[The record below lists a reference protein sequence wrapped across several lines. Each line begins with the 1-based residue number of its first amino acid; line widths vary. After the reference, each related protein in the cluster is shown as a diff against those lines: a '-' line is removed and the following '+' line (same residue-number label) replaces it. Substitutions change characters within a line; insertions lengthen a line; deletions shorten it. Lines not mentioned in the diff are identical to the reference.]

1 MRINTLVMALA
12 MSLAAASAQAKDLA
26 VVASIK
32 PIHALA
38 SAVMAGAGTPTLI
51 VEGNAS
57 EHMYA
62 LRPSQARALAD
73 ADLVVWV
80 GPMLESFLA
89 RPLSTVD
96 ATHVLTLIDLETLT
110 RLKFR
115 VGGPFEPEEEEHEDE
130 HHHDD
135 EHEHE
140 EEGHHHHEAGSYD
153 GHIWLDPTNAIVI
166 AGAIADA
173 LAVKDA
179 EHAALYHE
187 NAKTLTARLEA
198 LDSELA
204 SAFTPLKGKPF
215 IVFHDAYQYL
225 EHRYG
230 LTTAG
235 SVTVNPEVPAS
246 AKRIAALKDKIVG
259 AGAMCLFAE
268 PQFDPKLINSLKEGT
283 GAHAGVLD
291 PLGADIPAGPEQY
304 FTLMADIR
312 AALTSCLA
320 P

>member
-1 MRINTLVMALA
+1 MKRIKFFVAAIAL
-12 MSLAAASAQAKDLA
+12 SLAASSAEAKDLA

-38 SAVMAGAGTPTLI
+38 SAVMEGAGTPALI

-57 EHMYA
+57 EHIYA
-62 LRPSQARALAD
+62 LRPSQARAIAD

-80 GPMLESFLA
+80 GPNLESFLT

-96 ATHVLTLIDLETLT
+96 PGHVLTLIDLEALT
-110 RLKFR
+110 RLKYR
-115 VGGPFEPEEEEHEDE
+115 VGGPFEPDEDEHEDE
-130 HHHDD
+130 HG
-135 EHEHE
+135 HE
-140 EEGHHHHEAGSYD
+140 EEGHHHEAGGFD
-153 GHIWLDPTNAIVI
+153 GHIWLDPTNAVMI
-166 AGAIADA
+166 ANAIADR
-173 LAVKDA
+173 LAAKDGA
-179 EHAALYHE
+179 HAALYRQ
-187 NAKTLTARLEA
+187 NAQALTARLQA
-198 LDSELA
+198 LDGELGA
-204 SAFTPLKGKPF
+204 AFAPIKGKPF

-230 LTTAG
+230 LTAVG

-246 AKRIAALKDKIVG
+246 AKRVAALKDKIVS
-259 AGAMCLFAE
+259 AGATCLFAE

-283 GAHAGVLD
+283 GAHSGVLD

-304 FTLMADIR
+304 FRLMAQIR
-312 AALTSCLA
+312 TALTGCLG